1 MEINYQGKTYR
12 FGDTDTTNYFT
23 ELREMVASDMWRPLF
38 QDKPIPYH
46 KVSDVD
52 IEDFMNKYFIRESNR
67 EDFVNLF
74 VGELRRR
81 AKVFE
86 PMKSID
92 EDAYNFALISL
103 AENFCQYRLSFFIAL
118 NYFDTFNE
126 WFDEQGFTFIRLE
139 ERKTDEPIYFRCDF
153 SKAEFDVDS
162 YFKDSSDELE
172 CDIFDAF
179 NVDDLAQ
186 EIESIFLKEFG
197 LV

>member
-1 MEINYQGKTYR
+1 MEIVFQGKKYR
-12 FGDTDTTNYFT
+12 LGDTDTTNYFT
-23 ELREMVASDMWRPLF
+23 ELREMVASDMWQPML
-38 QDKPIPYH
+38 QDKPIPYR
-46 KVSDVD
+46 KVDDVD
-52 IEDFMNKYFIRESNR
+52 IETFMNKYFIREVKQ

-74 VGELRRR
+74 LDELRRR

-103 AENFCQYRLSFFIAL
+103 AENFCRYRLSFFVAR

-126 WFDEQGFTFIRLE
+126 WFDAQGFTFIRLE
-139 ERKTDEPIYFRCDF
+139 ERKTNEPIYFQCDF
-153 SKAEFDVDS
+153 SKAEFDVDN
-162 YFKDSSDELE
+162 YFKSNTDELE
-172 CDIFDAF
+172 YDPFDAF